1 MQKKDC
7 FMKKKNNKK
16 EYRKDIK
23 KEKYVGEFFMNENYR
38 EFKETKT
45 K

>member
-1 MQKKDC
+1 MQKKDY
-7 FMKKKNNKK
+7 FMKRKDNKK

-23 KEKYVGEFFMNENYR
+23 KQKYVGEFLENEYYR
-38 EFKETKT
+38 EFKEMNK